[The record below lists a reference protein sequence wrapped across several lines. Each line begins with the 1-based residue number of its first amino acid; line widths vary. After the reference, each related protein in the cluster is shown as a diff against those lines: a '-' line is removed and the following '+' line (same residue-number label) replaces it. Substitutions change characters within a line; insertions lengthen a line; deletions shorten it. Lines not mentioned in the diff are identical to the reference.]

1 MSIITNLSLIASW
14 SQSPLVITLS
24 PEQLRVLFGAKSAD
38 DKSINIQKAVDVH
51 KSCSNLSDWYVGHVN
66 LLNSTYKL
74 LNGIDL
80 GEFKNVNT
88 DKIEQLASIV
98 DQFKKAGYPTYRHH
112 EWFSEMIDDKGH
124 VKEVVSQTIKALNVL
139 FEQAY
144 NEMREQL
151 VKDEQAKVTS
161 LDIAEQML
169 KALKTN

>member
-14 SQSPLVITLS
+14 SDSPLVITLS

-38 DKSINIQKAVDVH
+38 DQSINIQK
-51 KSCSNLSDWYVGHVN
+51 SLYVGPALYVGRVN

-161 LDIAEQML
+161 LDIAEKML
-169 KALKTN
+169 KSLKTN